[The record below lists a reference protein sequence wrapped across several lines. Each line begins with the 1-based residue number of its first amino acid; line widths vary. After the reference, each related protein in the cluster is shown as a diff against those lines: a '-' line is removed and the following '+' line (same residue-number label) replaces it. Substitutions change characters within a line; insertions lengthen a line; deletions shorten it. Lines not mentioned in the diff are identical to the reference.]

1 MSVYYIA
8 RTPRNPEFAGKVY
21 GIQFNAGKAII
32 SKETIT
38 EHLGLTADEVA
49 ARMKADFDY
58 EIEKIGSETPAT
70 VPVETGGPPA
80 HGAEVAKKTRK
91 G

>member
-1 MSVYYIA
+1 MSTYYVA

-32 SKETIT
+32 SNDTVSK
-38 EHLGLTADEVA
+38 HLGLTADEIA
-49 ARMKADFDY
+49 YRMRTDFGY
-58 EIEKIGSETPAT
+58 EVEKIGSETPAT
-70 VPVETGGPPA
+70 VPAEAGRPPA
-80 HGAEVAKKTRK
+80 QGAEVAKKNRK

>member
-32 SKETIT
+32 SKETVS
-38 EHLGLTADEVA
+38 EHLGLTADEIA

-58 EIEKIGSETPAT
+58 EVEKIGSEIPAT
-70 VPVETGGPPA
+70 DPAETGGPPA
-80 HGAEVAKKTRK
+80 QGAEVQKKTRK